1 MIPQNTFFALGSL
14 LRSFLGPATTL
25 MRTSALVH
33 IELDNVTWVSFPG
46 LSFHSSSLTLLFSL
60 SKSRVMTKTLAS
72 LDLLASQ
79 CGPRRSQPLRLK
91 MSENL
96 VQNA

>member
-1 MIPQNTFFALGSL
+1 M
-14 LRSFLGPATTL
+14 GPATTL

-33 IELDNVTWVSFPG
+33 IELDNITWVSFPG

-91 MSENL
+91 MNENL